1 MTVQQDRGPVA
12 GVVLAGGFSR
22 RMGRDKA
29 LERLAGPPPEGC
41 AEDVP
46 GGHDGSMLGRI
57 HSLVRSLVP
66 VCFVSCRED
75 TPRRGY
81 DCVFD
86 AVQGVGPTAGLQAA
100 LRRAQETGYAAVLAL
115 SCDLP
120 LMDAPTLRQLLA
132 ARAAAPATCLVTA
145 YRERHTGR
153 VESLVAVYEV
163 GALPYFDGALVQ
175 GQRRLA
181 SVIPQEL
188 HFFLD
193 YGPEEAAPF
202 FNCNSPEDL
211 AQAQARL
218 C

>member
-12 GVVLAGGFSR
+12 GVVLAGGLSR

-29 LERLAGPPPEGC
+29 LERLAGPLRQGA
-41 AEDVP
+41 AEDMT

-75 TPRRGY
+75 TPRQGY

-100 LRRAQETGYAAVLAL
+100 LRRAQEMGYAAVLAL

-120 LMDAPTLRQLLA
+120 FMDAPTLRQLLA
-132 ARAAAPATCLVTA
+132 ARTAAPATCLVTA

-175 GQRRLA
+175 GQRRLS

-188 HFFLD
+188 QCLLD
-193 YGPEEAAPF
+193 YGPEEAGPF

>member
-1 MTVQQDRGPVA
+1 M
-12 GVVLAGGFSR
+12 
-22 RMGRDKA
+22 
-29 LERLAGPPPEGC
+29 
-41 AEDVP
+41 
-46 GGHDGSMLGRI
+46 
-57 HSLVRSLVP
+57 
-66 VCFVSCRED
+66 
-75 TPRRGY
+75 
-81 DCVFD
+81 
-86 AVQGVGPTAGLQAA
+86 
-100 LRRAQETGYAAVLAL
+100 
-115 SCDLP
+115 
-120 LMDAPTLRQLLA
+120 RQLLA
-132 ARAAAPATCLVTA
+132 ARNAAPATCLVTA